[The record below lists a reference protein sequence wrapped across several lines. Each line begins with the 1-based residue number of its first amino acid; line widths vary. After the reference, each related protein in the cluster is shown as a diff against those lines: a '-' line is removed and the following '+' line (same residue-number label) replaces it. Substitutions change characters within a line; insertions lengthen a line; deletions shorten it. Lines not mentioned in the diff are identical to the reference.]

1 MMKLSKNHPVRILKS
16 KSSNFVRLS
25 LLLPLIDIIL
35 SSMKLPNNIYCMIKT
50 RSSIKILNS
59 KGPST
64 DLRGTPVITFSVVLA
79 LLLLQPC
86 VYDFL
91 EN

>member
-35 SSMKLPNNIYCMIKT
+35 SSMQLPNNIYCMIKT
-50 RSSIKILNS
+50 RSSIQILNS

-64 DLRGTPVITFSVVLA
+64 DLCGTPVITFSVVLA

>member
-1 MMKLSKNHPVRILKS
+1 MMKLSKNHPL
-16 KSSNFVRLS
+16 RLS

-35 SSMKLPNNIYCMIKT
+35 SSMQLPNNIYCMIKT

>member
-1 MMKLSKNHPVRILKS
+1 
-16 KSSNFVRLS
+16 
-25 LLLPLIDIIL
+25 
-35 SSMKLPNNIYCMIKT
+35 MIKT